1 MKNKFD
7 KEKNNKEI
15 NEEVIEVNEK
25 QNKNRLK
32 KFRSILVFLSLI
44 IIGIII
50 LFFYRSEYLNYLDAG
65 SQYLKIFKI
74 RSLEKT
80 LIFVVNFILIYIL
93 MFFVTRSMQNNLKE
107 LFKNEKKD
115 FPNLPTKSI
124 SFIISLVVSLIIQ
137 FVFAGD
143 FIKILNIGWFGKKD
157 SILSLDYSYYIQI
170 IPIIRKILIY
180 SFAIDIFVLIY
191 VVIYNILTINIKL
204 RWNRN

>member
-7 KEKNNKEI
+7 KEKNDNKI
-15 NEEVIEVNEK
+15 NEEVNEK
-25 QNKNRLK
+25 QDKNRLK

-50 LFFYRSEYLNYLDAG
+50 LFSYRNDYLNYLDAG
-65 SQYLKIFKI
+65 SQYLKVFKI
-74 RSLEKT
+74 RSLEKI
-80 LIFVVNFILIYIL
+80 LIFVINFILIYIL

-107 LFKNEKKD
+107 LFKDEKKD

-180 SFAIDIFVLIY
+180 SFAINMFILIY